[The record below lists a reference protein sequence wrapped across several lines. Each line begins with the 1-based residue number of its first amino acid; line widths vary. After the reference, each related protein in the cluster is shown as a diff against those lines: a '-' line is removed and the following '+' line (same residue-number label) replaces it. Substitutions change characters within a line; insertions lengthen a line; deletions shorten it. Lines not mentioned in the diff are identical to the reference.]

1 MCEKM
6 FLEASQ
12 LINVKGLIKLY
23 NYHLVKSNEII
34 EVENYDPLKPLKEI

>member
-1 MCEKM
+1 M

-12 LINVKGLIKLY
+12 LINVRGLIELY
-23 NYHLVKSNEII
+23 NYHLVMSNEIM